1 MLKSPSNQVL
11 ATLDVP
17 VLFPAASVDGNGVVN
32 GSTEDTTS
40 IVITGEFLE
49 NLEIADELIVKV
61 SVNTSNSGAVK
72 ILTTYSIDFK
82 LGVSTKVSYEFDF
95 GE

>member
-1 MLKSPSNQVL
+1 
-11 ATLDVP
+11 
-17 VLFPAASVDGNGVVN
+17 LFPAAPVDGNGIVT
-32 GSTEDTTS
+32 GPTEDTTS

-49 NLEIADELIVKV
+49 NLEIADELIVRG
-61 SVNTSNSGAVK
+61 SLNTTNSGAVK
-72 ILTTYSIDFK
+72 ILTTYTLEFK